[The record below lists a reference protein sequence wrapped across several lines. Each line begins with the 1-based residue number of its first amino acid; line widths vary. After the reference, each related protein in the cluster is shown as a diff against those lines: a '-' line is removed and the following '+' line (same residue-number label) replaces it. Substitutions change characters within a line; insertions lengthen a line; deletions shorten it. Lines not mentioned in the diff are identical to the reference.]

1 MRVRHGGGAE
11 AKANG
16 RRGGDRRRDERVGR
30 RRVRTLLRAAG
41 GASRCDLER
50 GDERQSLGGSRRE
63 YAAHEMGVN
72 RETLSRMWRG
82 R

>member
-1 MRVRHGGGAE
+1 MRVRHGGAE
-11 AKANG
+11 AKANDEEG
-16 RRGGDRRRDERVGR
+16 RSRDERVGR
-30 RRVRTLLRAAG
+30 RRVRTLLRPEG
-41 GASRCDLER
+41 DASRCDLER